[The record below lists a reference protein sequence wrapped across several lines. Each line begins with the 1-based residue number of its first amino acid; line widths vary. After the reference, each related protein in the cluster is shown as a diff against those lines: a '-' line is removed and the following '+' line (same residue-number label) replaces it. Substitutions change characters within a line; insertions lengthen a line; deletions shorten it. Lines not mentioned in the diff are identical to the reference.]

1 MFGIAGLFGYAAIAH
16 AEDPAARGE
25 AIVDEWCRM
34 CHQRATDTP
43 NPDMAPPYE
52 EIVLRHGRDEAY
64 FVRFMQEDHFPMT
77 TFRLFDH
84 EKADVVAYL
93 MALKSK
99 AAGHTNDAPVK
110 NRTFHHAER
119 VPPNDGILLTKCLLP
134 EVRHMGGR

>member
-1 MFGIAGLFGYAAIAH
+1 MKLHKIIMFGIAGLVGCAAIAQ
-16 AEDPAARGE
+16 AEDPAARG
-25 AIVDEWCRM
+25 ASIVDEWCRM

-43 NPDMAPPYE
+43 SPDMAPPYE
-52 EIVLRHGRDEAY
+52 EIVLRDGRDEAY

-99 AAGHTNDAPVK
+99 VAGHQ
-110 NRTFHHAER
+110 
-119 VPPNDGILLTKCLLP
+119 
-134 EVRHMGGR
+134 